1 MIYPT
6 YIRFFSIELMI
17 DNADYSE
24 FTYEKDSETSRRIQ
38 IGKILFLINYYT
50 LYSSNKIIWERFN
63 KPETSL

>member
-38 IGKILFLINYYT
+38 IGKILFLINYDIK
-50 LYSSNKIIWERFN
+50 YSSNKIIWKRFN

>member
-38 IGKILFLINYYT
+38 IGKILFLINYDT

>member
-38 IGKILFLINYYT
+38 IGKILFLINYDT
-50 LYSSNKIIWERFN
+50 LYSSNKIIWKRFN